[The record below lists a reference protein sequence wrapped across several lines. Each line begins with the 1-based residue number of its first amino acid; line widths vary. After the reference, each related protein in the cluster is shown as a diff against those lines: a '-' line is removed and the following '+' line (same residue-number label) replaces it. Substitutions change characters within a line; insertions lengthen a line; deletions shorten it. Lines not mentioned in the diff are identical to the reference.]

1 MQMTSFADRLVA
13 FNDMYRLPVSL
24 SPTLSWAQ
32 ASMHPRGNNTE
43 IPSSVQVHTD
53 WNTQISNFFKIL
65 REELDEVDDLQEM
78 FDSESEADEFDVL
91 TAIADWLSDIAV
103 YAMSEATKYGV
114 ADYIPNFVYT
124 DYAGYGVAYSE
135 LDQIETAIMSVGE
148 GMTNLVDYHET
159 LLVGQPS
166 AKSMAKFL
174 SAIIARCFHEAEHFG
189 FNLYDTLEIV
199 MDSNMSKLGA
209 DGNPIYDER
218 GKVQKGPGYWKPE
231 PKIREYIASLFDLDE
246 DVEDDEEEEDE
257 EDDDL
262 EVDGTEEIEK

>member
-1 MQMTSFADRLVA
+1 MQMTSFADRLIA
-13 FNDMYRLPVSL
+13 FNDMYRLPIST
-24 SPTLSWAQ
+24 SPTLSWRGAEK
-32 ASMHPRGNNTE
+32 HPKPVPEAGENGN
-43 IPSSVQVHTD
+43 SVTVHED
-53 WNTQISNFFKIL
+53 WNLQISNFFKIL

-78 FDSESEADEFDVL
+78 FESESEADEFDVL
-91 TAIADWLSDIAV
+91 TAVADWLSDIAV

-124 DYAGYGVAYSE
+124 DHAGYGVAYSE
-135 LDQIETAIMSVGE
+135 LEQIETAIMSIGD
-148 GMTNLVDYHET
+148 GMTQMVDYHET

-166 AKSMAKFL
+166 AKRMAKFL

-209 DGNPIYDER
+209 DGQPIYDER

-231 PKIREYIASLFDLDE
+231 PKIREYIASLFDLEE
-246 DVEDDEEEEDE
+246 DTEHDEEE

-262 EVDGTEEIEK
+262 EADSVEEIEK